1 MKIWGLDYSCS
12 WRRAALQPGHGH
24 GNSVAMDSLLVLI
37 SVFAVFIPALILPG
51 PDFVAVVRSSMTHGT
66 RAGLLTTLGVST
78 GLCMYA
84 TLSLLGL
91 SAILA
96 EYQWL
101 TWTVR
106 VLGGCYL
113 AWLGIKLLR
122 AKPQIIDLDQQPR
135 RPADKRAVLFGF
147 LVTLTNPKAIV
158 LFASVFATA
167 VTASTPTWLMVLM
180 IGLVTAS
187 SLVWYSC
194 VSLFMSSGPVVRRFQ
209 NARHWIERAA
219 GVCFIG
225 LGGKVLADAG
235 RPIS

>member
-1 MKIWGLDYSCS
+1 MDY
-12 WRRAALQPGHGH
+12 A
-24 GNSVAMDSLLVLI
+24 LVLI
-37 SVFAVFIPALILPG
+37 SVFAIFIPALILPG
-51 PDFVAVVRSSMTHGT
+51 PDFVAVVRSSMTRGT
-66 RAGLLTTLGVST
+66 RAGLLTTLGVSM
-78 GLCMYA
+78 GLCLYA

-106 VLGGCYL
+106 VLGGSYL
-113 AWLGIKLLR
+113 IFLGIKLLR
-122 AKPQIIDLDQQPR
+122 ARPQVIELDQATQPVG
-135 RPADKRAVLFGF
+135 KRAILFGF

-167 VTASTPTWLMVLM
+167 VTASTPLWLMGLM

-187 SLVWYSC
+187 SLIWYSC
-194 VSLFMSSGPVVRRFQ
+194 VSLFMSSGPVIRRFQ
-209 NARHWIERAA
+209 RARHWIERAA

-225 LGGKVLADAG
+225 LGGKVLTDAS
-235 RPIS
+235 RPISP

>member
-1 MKIWGLDYSCS
+1 MDY
-12 WRRAALQPGHGH
+12 A
-24 GNSVAMDSLLVLI
+24 LVLI
-37 SVFAVFIPALILPG
+37 SVFAIFIPALILPG

-66 RAGLLTTLGVST
+66 RAGLLTTLGVSS
-78 GLCMYA
+78 GLCLYA

-91 SAILA
+91 SAILV

-113 AWLGIKLLR
+113 IFLGIGLLR
-122 AKPQIIDLDQQPR
+122 AKPQVIELGNAT
-135 RPADKRAVLFGF
+135 RPPGKRAILFGF

-167 VTASTPTWLMVLM
+167 VTATTPLWLMGLM

-194 VSLFMSSGPVVRRFQ
+194 VSLFMSSGPVMRRFQ
-209 NARHWIERAA
+209 RARHWIERAA

-235 RPIS
+235 KPISP

>member
-1 MKIWGLDYSCS
+1 MSAELY
-12 WRRAALQPGHGH
+12 AAFLAAC
-24 GNSVAMDSLLVLI
+24 VVLVL
-37 SVFAVFIPALILPG
+37 VPG
-51 PDFVAVVRSSMTHGT
+51 PTVTLTLANSLKHGT

-122 AKPQIIDLDQQPR
+122 AKPQTIDLDRQPM
-135 RPADKRAVLFGF
+135 RPDGKRAILFGF

-194 VSLFMSSGPVVRRFQ
+194 VSLFMSSGPVMRRFQ